1 MALAFI
7 DEYFKNIFD
16 YIRGFEM
23 LINEMLIECLF
34 EIVVV
39 DYFLFIISKKV
50 SLTWKITVNTMF

>member
-1 MALAFI
+1 
-7 DEYFKNIFD
+7 
-16 YIRGFEM
+16 M

-50 SLTWKITVNTMF
+50 SLTIVSLV